1 MSKVSDLARL
11 SSMTA
16 TPHPVSVSPAPLSEP
31 IVRYTAEV
39 PKSLHR
45 SLKTF
50 AMENDTSTYAVTRAL
65 LTLLDTD
72 TDTADRVR
80 RILSDDHSAVAR

>member
-11 SSMTA
+11 SAMTA

-31 IVRYTAEV
+31 VVRYTAEI

-50 AMENDTSTYAVTRAL
+50 AMEHDTSTYAVTRAL

-72 TDTADRVR
+72 PAVADHVR
-80 RILSDDHSAVAR
+80 EMVDRDRAVAR

>member
-11 SSMTA
+11 TAMTA

-65 LTLLDTD
+65 LTLLDSD
-72 TDTADRVR
+72 PDVANRVR
-80 RILSDDHSAVAR
+80 GLLVDDRAVAR

>member
-11 SSMTA
+11 TAMTA
-16 TPHPVSVSPAPLSEP
+16 TPHPVSVSPASLSEP

-65 LTLLDTD
+65 LTLLAADP
-72 TDTADRVR
+72 DTADRVR
-80 RILSDDHSAVAR
+80 GLLVEDRASAR

>member
-11 SSMTA
+11 SAMTA

-65 LTLLDTD
+65 LTLLATD
-72 TDTADRVR
+72 PEIADRVR
-80 RILSDDHSAVAR
+80 RGVIDDRAAAR

>member
-11 SSMTA
+11 TAMTA
-16 TPHPVSVSPAPLSEP
+16 TPHPVSVSPASLSEP

-65 LTLLDTD
+65 LTLLAADP
-72 TDTADRVR
+72 DTADRVR
-80 RILSDDHSAVAR
+80 GLLVEDRAAAR

>member
-11 SSMTA
+11 SAMTA
-16 TPHPVSVSPAPLSEP
+16 TPHPVSVSPTAVSEP

-45 SLKTF
+45 ALKTF

-65 LTLLDTD
+65 LSLLDSD
-72 TDTADRVR
+72 PDTANRVR
-80 RILSDDHSAVAR
+80 GLLADDHAAAR